1 MPVVTI
7 EWYEGRSADQK
18 RQIAEG
24 VTQLLADVGGTAPDQ
39 VWIRFVDSAKADW
52 AVGGRLQG
60 GGASASADEALGPP
74 D

>member
-24 VTQLLADVGGTAPDQ
+24 VTQLISEIGGTAPDQ
-39 VWIRFVDSAKADW
+39 VWIRFVDSAKSDW
-52 AVGGRLQG
+52 SVGGRLQG
-60 GGASASADEALGPP
+60 GIAPASSEEVFGPP
-74 D
+74 E

>member
-24 VTQLLADVGGTAPDQ
+24 VTQLISEVGETTPDQ
-39 VWIRFVDSAKADW
+39 VWIRFVDSAKGDW

-60 GGASASADEALGPP
+60 EGASASADELLGPP
-74 D
+74 E